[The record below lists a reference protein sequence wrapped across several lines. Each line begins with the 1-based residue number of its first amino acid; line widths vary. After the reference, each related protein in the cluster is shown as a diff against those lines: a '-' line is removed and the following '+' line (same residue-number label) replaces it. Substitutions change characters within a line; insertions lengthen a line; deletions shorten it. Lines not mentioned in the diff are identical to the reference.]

1 MGISVMK
8 IVNGFVCNCEKDTR
22 LAKRGINPANPNND
36 PVKQQQLD
44 AKHGVIPSKSVEEG
58 KPGDFDPNRQASG
71 AVAFGGSLAGET
83 RSGGGAAVKQLI
95 DLLA

>member
-1 MGISVMK
+1 MGFSAMK

-22 LAKRGINPANPNND
+22 LAKRGINPANPHND

-44 AKHGVIPSKSVEEG
+44 AKRGIVQSKSIEEG
-58 KPGDFDPNRQASG
+58 KPGDFDPSRQAGG
-71 AVAFGGSLAGET
+71 AVAFGGSLVGET
-83 RSGGGAAVKQLI
+83 RSGGDAATHRLI